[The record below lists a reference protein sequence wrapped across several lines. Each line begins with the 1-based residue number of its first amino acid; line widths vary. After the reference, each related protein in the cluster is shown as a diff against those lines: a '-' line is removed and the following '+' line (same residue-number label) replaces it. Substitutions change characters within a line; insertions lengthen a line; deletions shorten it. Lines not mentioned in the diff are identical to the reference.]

1 MTMHAGALLLCAWLV
16 GAPDA
21 VGTAAPG
28 PTSTPSADATGSEV
42 LPSPQPPPPPPPPSV
57 EPGVG
62 DPVMP
67 PPPSR
72 PPPRV
77 VALRL
82 ALAAPEP
89 GELERLESYVQDVL
103 GSPVGPGLV
112 AEVSRRLDLLGRY
125 GAPMCRTEPIDAERV
140 SLACT
145 VRRARVLRRVTFD
158 TNIVT
163 DIDGIAVGLP
173 LAILE
178 NELRKRVLLRPGEPI
193 DDDDVLGRGRIARQ
207 RQRIE
212 DFLEREGYFGARV
225 IVEVGE
231 PDENGEVDVRVRV
244 GGGSFVRV
252 RRVLIQGFGP
262 LSQNRLRDAFSSM
275 CLTPEG
281 LIDGVF
287 IGNVKSCFNRR
298 RLQGTIDQFTAELRE
313 AGFPEARI
321 RVTPT
326 FIDAKARNDI
336 DGCAFNTDQIR
347 EMTRARLPIPPRCV
361 DLTVDVVPGRHIV
374 SRFHLEDGELV
385 RYPPGLEGT
394 ARWLRETFGEPAS
407 RTWQLTFNNPVRSA
421 SDTAVVEQD
430 LRSRLTFDAAG
441 SVDETEAEL
450 SAELLRD
457 YLNGRGYPSPEA
469 KVRYVEYEDGSVAV
483 DYTITTGAP
492 TPTKSVRFV
501 GNRTMSSERIL
512 DEVELAA
519 RPRTGS
525 TAGFVTTR
533 ALDDDVTRLRAWYA
547 RQGFS
552 EADVSVHAVRDTD
565 GAIEVVFVI
574 DEGER
579 FLVSEVVLAGG
590 APELSEAV
598 LKAIAHC
605 GGTAETPRDPL
616 PKTGRDCRG
625 NPLLPDEFDADA
637 RRVEAIYAG
646 NGYPDAA
653 AQVELGFGAE
663 GPIVRVSVFPWDAT
677 GEARSDPRPGNVTAV
692 KLGEIFVEGNLQ
704 TSRDVLLREMGLDA
718 LARGSRLNP
727 DKIAIGVS
735 RLRRTGLFSRVDVQ
749 LIGLDDRDDTAHVR
763 VTVEE
768 RPSSTVDLSLGFSTQ
783 QLLSLRLEGRD
794 RNLFGT
800 MFDGSAVVDMGLFI
814 GRFSQ
819 VRNQIRWPRMF
830 GSDLSLSYTPIA
842 LSYLDQP
849 ANVILQAPS
858 TSGGQKASA
867 SWDQPDSRRR
877 LFSLG
882 TTVALDWRAAHL
894 HPLIDDKLTVGVAL
908 EARGDWLQVAGPYI
922 RPLSLQALQTVDG
935 LTTLFDGPAAVDPTT
950 IFSVTP
956 RVAYSTIDNPFDPK
970 SGIGAELFFRTVPFA
985 QTPWG
990 VVGAQ
995 TRGYRSFLGDRLTLA
1010 ANARLRVGVV
1020 GVSDRCPVANE
1031 RCEWALM
1038 QTDLLQ
1044 LGGERSVRGTKEN
1057 QVGVPGTRLSQ
1068 DLSVVVDDDGQPVI
1082 QARQGLI
1089 GANANV
1095 ELRFTLVRQLF
1106 LGDLKPAVF
1115 ADIAYSADELPTQLP
1130 SADTLFSDTRYAVSI
1145 GTGLRYVLPVGPL
1158 AFDLAWSPFD
1168 VEREP
1173 FRLSVTLGYI
1183 F

>member
-1 MTMHAGALLLCAWLV
+1 
-16 GAPDA
+16 
-21 VGTAAPG
+21 
-28 PTSTPSADATGSEV
+28 
-42 LPSPQPPPPPPPPSV
+42 
-57 EPGVG
+57 
-62 DPVMP
+62 
-67 PPPSR
+67 
-72 PPPRV
+72 
-77 VALRL
+77 
-82 ALAAPEP
+82 
-89 GELERLESYVQDVL
+89 
-103 GSPVGPGLV
+103 
-112 AEVSRRLDLLGRY
+112 
-125 GAPMCRTEPIDAERV
+125 
-140 SLACT
+140 
-145 VRRARVLRRVTFD
+145 VLRRVVFES
-158 TNIVT
+158 NIVT
-163 DIDGIAVGLP
+163 DIDGVNVGLP

-212 DFLEREGYFGARV
+212 DFLEREGYIGARV
-225 IVEVGE
+225 IIDVGE
-231 PDENGEVDVRVRV
+231 PDENGEVDVRVKV

-252 RRVLIQGFGP
+252 RRVIIQGFGP

-287 IGNVKSCFNRR
+287 IGNIKSCFNRR
-298 RLQGTIDQFTAELRE
+298 RLQSTIDQFTSELRE
-313 AGFPEARI
+313 AGYPEARI

-347 EMTRARLPIPPRCV
+347 EMTRAQLPIPPRCV
-361 DLTVDVVPGRHIV
+361 DLTVDVVPGRNIV
-374 SRFHLEDGELV
+374 TRFHLEDGELV

-394 ARWLRETFGEPAS
+394 GRWLRETFGEPGS
-407 RTWQLTFNNPVRSA
+407 RTWQLTFDNPVSSA

-430 LRSRLTFDAAG
+430 LRSRLTFDEAG
-441 SVDETEAEL
+441 SVDETEAQL
-450 SAELLRD
+450 SAEQLRD
-457 YLNGRGYPSPEA
+457 YLNGRGYPSPETKLRFA
-469 KVRYVEYEDGSVAV
+469 EYENGDVAV
-483 DYTITTGAP
+483 DYFITTGAP

-501 GNRTMSSERIL
+501 GNRTMSAERIL

-519 RPRTGS
+519 RPRSGS
-525 TAGFVTTR
+525 AAGFVTTR
-533 ALDDDVTRLRAWYA
+533 ALDDDVTRLRAWYG

-552 EADVSVHAVRDTD
+552 EADVSVHAMRDAD

-590 APELSEAV
+590 APELSGAV

-605 GGTAETPRDPL
+605 GGTADEPRDPP
-616 PKTGRDCRG
+616 PKKGTDCSG

-653 AQVELGFGAE
+653 AQVELGFGPD

-677 GEARSDPRPGNVTAV
+677 GEARANPQPGNVTAV
-692 KLGEIFVEGNLQ
+692 NLGEIFVEGNLH

-749 LIGLDDRDDTAHVR
+749 LIGLDDHDDTVHVR

-783 QLLSLRLEGRD
+783 QLFSLRLEGRD

-800 MFDGSAVVDMGLFI
+800 MFDGSVALDMGLFI

-830 GSDLSLSYTPIA
+830 GSDLSLSYTPLA
-842 LSYLDQP
+842 LSYVDQP

-867 SWDQPDSRRR
+867 AWDQPDSRRR

-882 TTVALDWRAAHL
+882 TSVALDWRAAHL
-894 HPLIDDKLTVGVAL
+894 HPVIDDKLTVGVAL
-908 EARGDWLQVAGPYI
+908 EARGDWLQVAGPYVA
-922 RPLSLQALQTVDG
+922 PLSLSALQTVDG
-935 LTTLFDGPAAVDPTT
+935 LSTLFDGDAAVDPTT

-970 SGIGAELFFRTVPFA
+970 SGVGAEVFVRTVPFA
-985 QTPWG
+985 LTPWG

-995 TRGYRSFLGDRLTLA
+995 TRGYRTWLGDRLTLA
-1010 ANARLRVGVV
+1010 ANARVRVGVV
-1020 GVSDRCPVANE
+1020 GTTDRCPVVDE

-1057 QVGVPGTRLSQ
+1057 QVGVASTRLNQ
-1068 DLSVVVDDDGQPVI
+1068 DLSIALDDEGQPVI

-1115 ADIAYSADELPTQLP
+1115 ADLAYSADELPTALP
-1130 SADTLFSDTRYAVSI
+1130 TSADAFFTDPRYAISI

-1158 AFDLAWSPFD
+1158 AFDVAWSPFD